1 MYPTHKANTA
11 FNFINFPLNRVNPV
25 TFVQVITYVP
35 ACFPQSFFY
44 SFSAQAVSIA
54 LQLHSENFL
63 RLTMKTGRRPH
74 SMWVKTAFSVI
85 NMCIQNNVICPH
97 VLIPV
102 KLFPPLPP
110 QCMSSWDIH
119 FSFLEGKKRITSC
132 RLRKICAFLS
142 LLLWCRS
149 MHAHID
155 NLSPIFWQKTVP
167 KRISSTYS
175 RFAIHIFCQF
185 IKLRILSLEGLI
197 LGLQSFI

>member
-11 FNFINFPLNRVNPV
+11 FSFINFPLNRVNPV
-25 TFVQVITYVP
+25 TFVQVIIYVP

-85 NMCIQNNVICPH
+85 NMCIQNDVICPH

-102 KLFPPLPP
+102 KLFPPLKLG
-110 QCMSSWDIH
+110 H
-119 FSFLEGKKRITSC
+119 TFLLFG
-132 RLRKICAFLS
+132 RKEENHKLQTAKDLCVS
-142 LLLWCRS
+142 LLVIV
-149 MHAHID
+149 M
-155 NLSPIFWQKTVP
+155 QKYACTH
-167 KRISSTYS
+167 R
-175 RFAIHIFCQF
+175 
-185 IKLRILSLEGLI
+185 
-197 LGLQSFI
+197 